1 MATSKEFFTTEQ
13 VVELL
18 GLKPK
23 DKWRIIKF
31 VEGKEY
37 GIEPAMVMGKGL
49 GSRRLYNLENV
60 CEIAVALAFLEAGLR
75 PAVIGEVLPR
85 LPRMENKLREEHVRD
100 LHVIAAFEQ
109 RFGRLLNKSRL
120 VSVDLTTTLYS
131 PEAVR
136 ESLWESYREMSTGDF
151 AILYIPIGSLF
162 SGISGR
168 LERMKAERD

>member
-60 CEIAVALAFLEAGLR
+60 CEIAVALALLEAGLR
-75 PAVIGEVLPR
+75 PAVIGDALAR
-85 LPRMENKLREEHVRD
+85 LPRMADYLKEPAHSLYIVMALER
-100 LHVIAAFEQ
+100 Q
-109 RFGRLLNKSRL
+109 FGRLLSKSRL
-120 VSVDLTTTLYS
+120 MTIDITTVAYS
-131 PEAVR
+131 PDAVGEEFR
-136 ESLWESYREMSTGDF
+136 SMTTGEF
-151 AILYIPIGSLF
+151 AVLYVPIGFLF
-162 SGISGR
+162 SGIKQR
-168 LERMKAERD
+168 LEQMRASE